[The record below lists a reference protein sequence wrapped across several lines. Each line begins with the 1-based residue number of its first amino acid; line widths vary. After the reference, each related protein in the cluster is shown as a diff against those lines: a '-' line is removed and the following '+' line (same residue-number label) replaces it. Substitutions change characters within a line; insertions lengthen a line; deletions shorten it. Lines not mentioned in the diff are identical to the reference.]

1 MAGFSNVSFNDRIEG
16 FNNLQKDKLKNPYYA
31 FADASKS
38 IATYYHIN
46 KPKTTLDE
54 GTKGAYDYINEQ
66 SGFRY
71 NKILKFP
78 LYGLDKLNIDSMIGD
93 FGLESNT
100 IEGDGLVLPNTIIPN
115 PGDFFIVDYINKKI
129 LFKVTNV
136 VANNIENTEN
146 LMYKISYMVDNTDRY
161 KSIDK
166 QVVNIYEYTG
176 QGLSSS
182 TNDGVTGKSS
192 IIEVGTKNKINLIN
206 STIYKLT
213 EWYNDLF
220 YNNKL
225 EAYILNHK
233 GQYLYDEYLT
243 EFIIRNRIVSANE
256 YKIHVMHQTN
266 LPKTFS
272 IDYEKTLFRYIETK
286 EFSIT
291 DYIIKGYA
299 DFIDDI
305 RSTLANRY
313 YYYFRLKYLFNG
325 IVYGTN
331 IPVISILDNDIVLGI
346 ERKEPDKHYKYKNFI
361 IKYLHNIEYDDN
373 DFESL
378 RRIDMTHTIEYFY
391 NIPILIYILRSMVNS
406 LVTQKTLE

>member
-182 TNDGVTGKSS
+182 TSDGVTGNTS

-361 IKYLHNIEYDDN
+361 IKYLHNMEYDDN